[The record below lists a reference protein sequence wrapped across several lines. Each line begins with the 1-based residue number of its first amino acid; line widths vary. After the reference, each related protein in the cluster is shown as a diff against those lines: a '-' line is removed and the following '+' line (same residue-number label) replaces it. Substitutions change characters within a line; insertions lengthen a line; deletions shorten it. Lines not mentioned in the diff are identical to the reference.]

1 VLLATDA
8 TAQTFVQVQDR
19 NCAPEHRVET
29 TFGPGTVRLTCANSM
44 ANTEAY
50 ARAEAGKVGVS
61 AWGQTLS
68 HYNPGAQA
76 EARWWDVV
84 SWTGSAVTPVSI
96 VFDMA
101 ITGQLR
107 SMPVDGT
114 AGSIASATFS
124 WQAWPSS
131 LPTQWEM
138 WQTHVTPTVSINRNP
153 RMTVSVAGQTTLFFQ
168 YSLIATAGAWNPYF
182 DLGVGPTSMQ
192 ASADLGHTGSI
203 RGLYFLDAEG
213 NDITAQV
220 NYSFEN
226 GTQIYPV
233 STVAPE
239 PVSMAL
245 LGTGLAGLFGAR
257 RRRRKKVEEAG

>member
-19 NCAPEHRVET
+19 NCAPEHRIET
-29 TFGPGTVRLTCANSM
+29 TFGPGTVRLTCANGL
-44 ANTEAY
+44 ANTEAS
-50 ARAEAGKVGVS
+50 ARAEAGKVGVM
-61 AWGQTLS
+61 A
-68 HYNPGAQA
+68 GAGNAAA
-76 EARWWDVV
+76 EARARWSDVV
-84 SWTGSAVTPVSI
+84 SWAGAGATPASI
-96 VFDMA
+96 VFEMA
-101 ITGQLR
+101 VTGMLTR
-107 SMPVDGT
+107 APTTEDNRHSVAM
-114 AGSIASATFS
+114 AWFE
-124 WQAWPSS
+124 WEAWPGSRDQV
-131 LPTQWEM
+131 L
-138 WQTHVTPTVSINRNP
+138 WQTHPSLTTDLSVAINHNP
-153 RMTVSVAGQTTLFFQ
+153 RFVVSVAGQS
-168 YSLIATAGAWNPYF
+168 SLHFWYALKADAG
-182 DLGVGPTSMQ
+182 GVQ

-245 LGTGLAGLFGAR
+245 LGTALAGLFGAR
-257 RRRRKKVEEAG
+257 RRRRKTVEEVD